1 MGHGDYR
8 SLHDDLLK
16 NSWTN
21 RAERYWP
28 QIINLCA
35 SFSAILLLF
44 YAVFNI
50 NDPSDIELL
59 YISLLSAFS
68 IFLFFYVLYQEYR
81 FSRKARYAEAMYSI
95 HSGIHFLRD
104 YQGDFENI
112 CDKGKIECKRR
123 LSKVVTA
130 FANAFSLVTGTH
142 CRACIKTLEL
152 RDITQ
157 DKFKQLST
165 KDRAT
170 YLNVT
175 TFCRDS
181 SSARGENVDDK
192 YTHPI
197 NGNTDFLELYLN
209 FEKRMY
215 FSNNIPHEK
224 GYSNSS
230 FQINKKLPYS
240 STVVWPIRKLVYVQD
255 KKADE
260 LLNQEQDIIGY
271 LCVDSARRNVFQE
284 GYDFEMGAIIADAL
298 FVFLKGYHTYLNKV
312 G

>member
-1 MGHGDYR
+1 MRTATIFISSSLPISTIYPAFFVLLFFFFNDTATTEIYTL
-8 SLHDDLLK
+8 SLHDAL
-16 NSWTN
+16 
-21 RAERYWP
+21 P
-28 QIINLCA
+28 
-35 SFSAILLLF
+35 
-44 YAVFNI
+44 
-50 NDPSDIELL
+50 
-59 YISLLSAFS
+59 IS
-68 IFLFFYVLYQEYR
+68 
-81 FSRKARYAEAMYSI
+81 
-95 HSGIHFLRD
+95 
-104 YQGDFENI
+104 
-112 CDKGKIECKRR
+112 
-123 LSKVVTA
+123 
-130 FANAFSLVTGTH
+130 
-142 CRACIKTLEL
+142 
-152 RDITQ
+152 
-157 DKFKQLST
+157 
-165 KDRAT
+165 
-170 YLNVT
+170 
-175 TFCRDS
+175 
-181 SSARGENVDDK
+181 
-192 YTHPI
+192 I